1 MMTKRWTNR
10 ETKEVYAE
18 VLRDCENL
26 PALIQEWREMLGC
39 EFLDSFGRQLK
50 KDFESHYGLDGCDQ
64 ARGRLTTVACSML
77 LERVDWRQ
85 VVERL
90 VAHTQKV

>member
-1 MMTKRWTNR
+1 MMKRWTNR

-18 VLRDCENL
+18 VLRDCETL
-26 PALIQEWREMLGC
+26 PELLEEWREILGC
-39 EFLDSFGRQLK
+39 EFLDTYARHLR
-50 KDFESHYGLDGCDQ
+50 KDFERHYGLDGSDNASC
-64 ARGRLTTVACSML
+64 RLTMVACSML
-77 LERVDWRQ
+77 FERVDWRQ

>member
-1 MMTKRWTNR
+1 MMKRWTNR

-18 VLRDCENL
+18 VLRDCKDL
-26 PALIQEWREMLGC
+26 PKVIREWQEMLGG
-39 EFLDSFGRQLK
+39 EFLETYARHLQ
-50 KDFESHYGLDGCDQ
+50 KDFERHYGVDGTDQ
-64 ARGRLTTVACSML
+64 ASCRLTMVACSL
-77 LERVDWRQ
+77 LFERVDWKQ